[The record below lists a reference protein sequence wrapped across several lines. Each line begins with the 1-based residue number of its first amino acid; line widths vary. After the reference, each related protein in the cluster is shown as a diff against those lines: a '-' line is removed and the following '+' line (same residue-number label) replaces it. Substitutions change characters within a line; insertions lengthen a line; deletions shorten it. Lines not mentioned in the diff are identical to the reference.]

1 MVSVAAGVAVFAL
14 SFEEIV
20 KITEGDDI
28 LLLAATA
35 SVMGNYLDVSPRD
48 TVVEGHGTAVKTLEL
63 SSGMYIVSYS
73 ITGNR
78 EDGIED
84 NFIAAIQDSSGAE
97 VSLVNEIV
105 DSLSGSVTLPIGE
118 NDEQKFFLSV
128 KATGDWR
135 FEFSRQ

>member
-35 SVMGNYLDVSPRD
+35 SVMGDYLDVSLRD

-73 ITGNR
+73 VTGNR

-118 NDEQKFFLSV
+118 NDEQTFFLSV
-128 KATGDWR
+128 KATGNWR